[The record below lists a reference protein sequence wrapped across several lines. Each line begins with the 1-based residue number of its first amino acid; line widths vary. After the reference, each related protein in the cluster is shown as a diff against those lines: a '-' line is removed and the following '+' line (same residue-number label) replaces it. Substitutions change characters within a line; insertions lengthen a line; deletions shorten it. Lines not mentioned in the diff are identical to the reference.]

1 MSNFWAGKK
10 LISIIVSAAMLMA
23 GHAGATSVELS
34 GNYVRTGVSDAGTMG
49 MGGYTYP
56 GMQYDN
62 TGTGTFNNSYDYLT
76 PGNPFEGFT
85 VKFTADGSTLTYMN
99 NNNNVAGRQ
108 IALIGITNYSG
119 VSFDGST
126 YDNRAYWQGGVSGKF
141 GITHDVFFNDNQ
153 KYIDIKTIITPSV
166 NMTNLYFGRYIDP
179 DARAAAGDSSATN
192 NSLGYSTIPT
202 TNVVMS
208 EALVS
213 KYALGLYTAQ
223 VGGVGAGISSSWTT
237 DPVNYYNGVNNGNGD
252 YTIGLGFYVSSVSA
266 GDIVTFQ
273 YAYIFGPTAL
283 SANQTAVS
291 SGAGGGTPG
300 EVPGCT
306 TSCTIT
312 DPSSS
317 PTVVSTATTNT
328 VTSSS
333 YVNTSLPV
341 VTGSIASHV
350 SAENTGVQTITRT
363 TNTTVTT
370 PMTTAT
376 TTTPVTTT
384 TYSDGSTTSSTGTAS
399 TAYTY
404 YNSLSSSSADTLF
417 SGRIDQYDRLA
428 ELNTGLSRGL
438 NYNWF
443 NPNSVETENGH
454 AYVNGSRSHQGLSH
468 NYNADTN
475 QWGLGFDKR
484 VSDDLTVGVQY
495 NRITSR
501 LKGSD
506 SDSTLTK
513 DHYGL
518 FAKKEL
524 GEYTLQTDLGLSLN
538 SYRVK
543 RNIENEFHNDSTADG
558 RDVWLRNRLYFPE
571 REGFRPFVGVNVGE
585 STIKGTNENGSIQ
598 SARNI
603 GKSKQNMNYGEAG
616 LQYNKQVG
624 RNELFVEGST
634 ATDRHKELRVGIAH
648 NHDANTKISLVAT
661 RQIDGNGYHSN
672 GVGAMIKF
680 EKKFWGACG
689 FGPWKNEKQGC
700 KDLEKQEAAQLDL
713 RAEQARKKAIYE
725 EMKKNPNLEY
735 IKVNF

>member
-1 MSNFWAGKK
+1 MSNFQVSKK
-10 LISIIVSAAMLMA
+10 IISILSALLISTSWAS
-23 GHAGATSVELS
+23 ATSVNLT
-34 GNYVRTGVSDAGTMG
+34 GDYVRTGVSDAGTMG

-85 VKFTADGSTLTYMN
+85 VKFTAGGSTLTYMN
-99 NNNNVAGRQ
+99 NNNNVSGRQ
-108 IALIGITNYSG
+108 IALVGITNYSG
-119 VSFDGST
+119 TAFNGTT
-126 YDNRAYWQGGVSGKF
+126 YDNRAYWEGQVSGKF

-153 KYIDIKTIITPSV
+153 KYIDIKTTITPSV

-223 VGGVGAGISSSWTT
+223 VGNVGAGISSSWTT

-252 YTIGLGFYVSSVSA
+252 YTIGLGFYVSSVNA

-283 SANQTAVS
+283 SANQTAVN

-306 TSCTIT
+306 SSCTIT
-312 DPSSS
+312 DGSSS
-317 PTVVSTATTNT
+317 PTVVSTSTTNT
-328 VTSSS
+328 VTSTS
-333 YVNTSLPV
+333 YVNSGLPV
-341 VTGSIASHV
+341 ITGSIASHV
-350 SAENTGVQTITRT
+350 STESTGVQTITRT

-370 PMTTAT
+370 PMVTAT

-384 TYSDGSTTSSTGTAS
+384 TYSDGSTTSSTGSAS

-404 YNSLSSSSADTLF
+404 YNSVSSSSADTLF
-417 SGRIDQYDRLA
+417 SGRIDQYDRLS
-428 ELNTGLSRGL
+428 ELNTGISRGL

-443 NPNSVETENGH
+443 NPNSVATEDGH
-454 AYVNGSRSHQGLSH
+454 AYINGSRSHQGLSH

-475 QWGLGFDKR
+475 QMGLGFDKR

-495 NRITSR
+495 NRIISR
-501 LKGSD
+501 MKGTD
-506 SDSTLTK
+506 SNSTLTK

-538 SYRVK
+538 SYSVK

-558 RDVWLRNRLYFPE
+558 KDVWLRNRLYFPD
-571 REGFRPFVGVNVGE
+571 RDGFRPFVGVNVGE
-585 STIKGTNENGSIQ
+585 STINGTRENGSIQ

-603 GKSKQNMNYGEAG
+603 GKSTQDMNYGEAG
-616 LQYNKQVG
+616 LQYNRQIGK
-624 RNELFVEGST
+624 NELFVEGST
-634 ATDRHKELRVGIAH
+634 ATDSHKEIKIGIAH

-661 RQIDGNGYHSN
+661 RSIDGNGYNSN

-680 EKKFWGACG
+680 EKKFWGSCG
-689 FGPWKNEKQGC
+689 FGPWKNEKPGC
-700 KDLEKQEAAQLDL
+700 KDLEQQETAQLDL

>member
-1 MSNFWAGKK
+1 
-10 LISIIVSAAMLMA
+10 
-23 GHAGATSVELS
+23 
-34 GNYVRTGVSDAGTMG
+34 
-49 MGGYTYP
+49 
-56 GMQYDN
+56 
-62 TGTGTFNNSYDYLT
+62 
-76 PGNPFEGFT
+76 
-85 VKFTADGSTLTYMN
+85 
-99 NNNNVAGRQ
+99 
-108 IALIGITNYSG
+108 
-119 VSFDGST
+119 
-126 YDNRAYWQGGVSGKF
+126 
-141 GITHDVFFNDNQ
+141 
-153 KYIDIKTIITPSV
+153 
-166 NMTNLYFGRYIDP
+166 MTNLYFGRYIDP
-179 DARAAAGDSSATN
+179 DARAAAGDSSVTN
-192 NSLGYSTIPT
+192 NSLGYSTIPN

-208 EALVS
+208 EALSS
-213 KYALGLYTAQ
+213 KYALGLYTGQ
-223 VGGVGAGISSSWTT
+223 VGNVGAGISNIWTT
-237 DPVNYYNGVNNGNGD
+237 DPANYYNGVNSGNGD

-283 SANQTAVS
+283 AANQTAVD

-306 TSCTIT
+306 TDCTIT

-328 VTSSS
+328 VTSTS

-350 SAENTGVQTITRT
+350 STENTGTQTITRT

-404 YNSLSSSSADTLF
+404 YNSVTSSSADTLF
-417 SGRIDQYDRLA
+417 SGRIDQYERLA

-454 AYVNGSRSHQGLSH
+454 AYINGSRSHQGLSH

-475 QWGLGFDKR
+475 QWGLGFDHR
-484 VSDDLTVGVQY
+484 VSDDLTVGVQH
-495 NRITSR
+495 NRITSKM
-501 LKGSD
+501 KGTD

-513 DHYGL
+513 NHYGL

-538 SYRVK
+538 SYSVK

-558 RDVWLRNRLYFPE
+558 RDVWLRNRLYFPQSQ
-571 REGFRPFVGVNVGE
+571 GFRPFVGVNVGE
-585 STIKGTNENGSIQ
+585 STINGTSENGSIQ

-603 GKSKQNMNYGEAG
+603 GKSKQDMNYGEAG

-634 ATDRHKELRVGIAH
+634 ATDGHKELRVGIAH

-713 RAEQARKKAIYE
+713 RAEQARKKEIYE

>member
-1 MSNFWAGKK
+1 MLNHLKK
-10 LISIIVSAAMLMA
+10 YFSITSIILLLSNNAY
-23 GHAGATSVELS
+23 ATSVELS
-34 GNYVRTGVSDAGTMG
+34 GNYVRTGVSDAGTIG
-49 MGGYTYP
+49 MGGYIYP
-56 GMQYDN
+56 GLQYDN

-85 VKFTADGSTLTYMN
+85 VKFTAGGSTLSFMN
-99 NNNNVAGRQ
+99 NNNAVEGRQ
-108 IALIGITNYSG
+108 IAMLSITNYSG
-119 VSFDGST
+119 TSFNGTT
-126 YDNRAYWQGGVSGKF
+126 YDNRAYWTGEKSGYF
-141 GITHDVFFNDNQ
+141 GITHDYFFNDNQ
-153 KYIDIKTIITPSV
+153 KYIDIKTTITPSV

-179 DARAAAGDSSATN
+179 DARAAAGDSSVTN
-192 NSLGYSTIPT
+192 NSLGYSTIPD

-208 EALVS
+208 EALSS
-213 KYALGLYTAQ
+213 KYALGLYTAASN
-223 VGGVGAGISSSWTT
+223 VGAGISNYWTT
-237 DPVNYYNGVNNGNGD
+237 DPANYYNGVNSGNGD

-300 EVPGCT
+300 EVPGCV
-306 TSCTIT
+306 SDCTIT
-312 DPSSS
+312 DPSGS

-328 VTSSS
+328 VTSTS
-333 YVNTSLPV
+333 YVNTALPV

-376 TTTPVTTT
+376 TTTPITTT

-404 YNSLSSSSADTLF
+404 YNSVSSSSADTLF
-417 SGRIDQYDRLA
+417 SGRIDQYDRLS

-454 AYVNGSRSHQGLSH
+454 AYINGSRSHQALSH

-475 QWGLGFDKR
+475 QLGLGFDRR

-495 NRITSR
+495 NRITSK
-501 LKGSD
+501 LKGTD

-513 DHYGL
+513 HHYGL

-538 SYRVK
+538 SYSVK

-585 STIKGTNENGSIQ
+585 STINGTSENGSIQ

-603 GKSKQNMNYGEAG
+603 GKSKQDMNYGEAG

-634 ATDRHKELRVGIAH
+634 ATDGHKELRVGIAH

-661 RQIDGNGYHSN
+661 RQIDSNGYHSN

-700 KDLEKQEAAQLDL
+700 KDLEKQETAQLDL

>member
-1 MSNFWAGKK
+1 MLNHLKK
-10 LISIIVSAAMLMA
+10 YFSIISIISLLCNN
-23 GHAGATSVELS
+23 AGATSVELS
-34 GNYVRTGVSDAGTMG
+34 GNYVKTGVSDAGTIG

-56 GMQYDN
+56 GLQYDN

-85 VKFTADGSTLTYMN
+85 VKFTEGGSTLTYMN

-108 IALIGITNYSG
+108 IALLGITNYSG

-126 YDNRAYWQGGVSGKF
+126 YDNRAYWQGEVSGKF
-141 GITHDVFFNDNQ
+141 GLTHDYFFNDDQ
-153 KYIDIKTIITPSV
+153 KYIDIKTTITPSV

-179 DARAAAGDSSATN
+179 DARAATGDSSSTN

-213 KYALGLYTAQ
+213 KYALGLYTAAPN
-223 VGGVGAGISSSWTT
+223 VGAGISAGWTT

-283 SANQTAVS
+283 AANQTAVD

-300 EVPGCT
+300 EVPGCV
-306 TSCTIT
+306 SDCTIT
-312 DPSSS
+312 DPTSS
-317 PTVVSTATTNT
+317 PTVISTATTNT

-333 YVNTSLPV
+333 YVNTALPV

-350 SAENTGVQTITRT
+350 STENTSTQTITRT
-363 TNTTVTT
+363 TTTTVTT

-384 TYSDGSTTSSTGTAS
+384 TYSDGSTTNSTGTAS

-404 YNSLSSSSADTLF
+404 YNSVSSSSADTVF
-417 SGRIDQYDRLA
+417 SGRIDQYDQLSQ
-428 ELNTGLSRGL
+428 LNGGLSRGL

-454 AYVNGSRSHQGLSH
+454 AYINGSRSHQGLSH

-475 QWGLGFDKR
+475 QMGLGFDRR

-501 LKGSD
+501 LKGTD

-518 FAKKEL
+518 FAKREL

-538 SYRVK
+538 SYSVK

-571 REGFRPFVGVNVGE
+571 SQGFRPFVGVNVGE
-585 STIKGTNENGSIQ
+585 STINGTSENGSIQ

-634 ATDRHKELRVGIAH
+634 ATDGHKELRVGIAH

-661 RQIDGNGYHSN
+661 RQIDSNGYHSN

-700 KDLEKQEAAQLDL
+700 KDLEKQEAAQLDM